1 MWKPC
6 EVIGWKLSGNNYQID
21 QLTKKHY
28 TVIKCMKEL
37 NEALGA
43 GAEEG
48 GGEGHD
54 QLGGLFAFQNVLM
67 SLFYQKC
74 IKVLRN

>member
-48 GGEGHD
+48 GGRAMISWVACLH
-54 QLGGLFAFQNVLM
+54 FKM
-67 SLFYQKC
+67 SSCHCF
-74 IKVLRN
+74 IKNL